1 MSRRLLGAKRLESSR
16 QRTESCS
23 VCCHDLGL
31 NFSDQ
36 VGTRSEVLLIG
47 RYGYRPELTS
57 RVKLSPVSLPALA
70 FSLLFR
76 FQGANVGTHPW
87 VAVPGPPEFR
97 LLAAGFWGRVATLS
111 GTLTKRQPAPA
122 EFSIGSG
129 SSERLR
135 EDIRARLIR
144 QPLRANFID
153 RIWRE
158 RRLLKISRGR
168 SSGTSSCHA

>member
-1 MSRRLLGAKRLESSR
+1 MSHQLLGAKRLESSR

-36 VGTRSEVLLIG
+36 VGTRPEVLLIG

-76 FQGANVGTHPW
+76 FQGANLALTRGWPCRV
-87 VAVPGPPEFR
+87 
-97 LLAAGFWGRVATLS
+97 LQSSDCIAAGFWGRVATLS
-111 GTLTKRQPAPA
+111 GVLTERQPAPA
-122 EFSIGSG
+122 EFSIGGG
-129 SSERLR
+129 SPERLR
-135 EDIRARLIR
+135 EDIRGSESCQPVTRNFRR
-144 QPLRANFID
+144 Q
-153 RIWRE
+153 E
-158 RRLLKISRGR
+158 RSTRWYVVLPRRMSK
-168 SSGTSSCHA
+168 